1 MLGMSVHQV
10 ERNRGIGSA
19 LMAYAI
25 DWARASG
32 VLTRIELYVY
42 ASNARAI
49 HLYEKF
55 GFQLEGRRR
64 QAIYQNGQ
72 YREFDYWGYC
82 CERTERS
89 SNRVNDLALGS

>member
-1 MLGMSVHQV
+1 MSIPQD

-25 DWARASG
+25 DWATKGG

-55 GFQLEGRRR
+55 GFRLEGRRR

-72 YREFDYWGYC
+72 YGD
-82 CERTERS
+82 
-89 SNRVNDLALGS
+89 DLTMGLLL